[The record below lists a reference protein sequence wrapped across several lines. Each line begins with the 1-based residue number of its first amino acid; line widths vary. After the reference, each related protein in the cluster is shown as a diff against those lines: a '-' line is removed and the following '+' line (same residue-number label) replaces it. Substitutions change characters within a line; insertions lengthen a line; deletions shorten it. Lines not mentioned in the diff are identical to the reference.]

1 MNGVG
6 RFRAD
11 IQGLRAIAVLVV
23 VAFHAD
29 LALPGGFLGVDVFFA
44 ISGFVITGMLVAEQE
59 RTGRLALGRFYLRR
73 IRRLL
78 PALAAMVA
86 VVLVLLP
93 LLGPRSAAEATTRT
107 AVAGSL
113 FSANV
118 QLLASAQ
125 GYFDPR
131 TEANAFLHLWTLS
144 VEEQFYLVF
153 PLLLLGATRL
163 GARRAVL
170 GSAALVSSGLA
181 VALAGGHVPGVETA
195 GPRVAFYS
203 APTRAW
209 EFLAGCLLALVV
221 ARGWSPSRAVADGCG
236 AVGAVLLVGAV
247 VAFDEATAFP
257 WPVGVV
263 PVLAAMLLL
272 AAGSGDGGRVS
283 AALAVAPARWLGDR
297 SYGWYLWHWPFVV
310 FARSLVP
317 GQGWAPPA
325 AALVALAPT
334 VLSHRFL
341 EQPIRTRAPRPRPT
355 LALGAACLAVPVVL
369 AATVA
374 PQGAALDRNP
384 TIRAMNAQMGR
395 HLDLTR
401 GCVDNGAVPMGP
413 ERCTWAA
420 PTPTDPTS
428 TDPTGSTGRA
438 VLLGDSNAGHL
449 SEGFVDASASLGLEA
464 AIATRTGCPF
474 ADVELRRDG
483 QVDDGCRAFYRDQL
497 AALARDRPTA
507 VVLASATDLRVVEDA
522 SALRPPGDG
531 PWATD
536 PDGKLTVWSDG
547 LARTVAR
554 LEELGIGVVVVTP
567 VPRFTGWQPLG
578 ECARLRILLDV
589 SGCGTERATVDT
601 APMGPRF
608 REAELEA
615 VAGRDRAIVLDLG
628 PALCPGPTCRT
639 DVDGT
644 WVFRDESHITVGTSH
659 QVAPLLAEAL
669 RSVTG

>member
-1 MNGVG
+1 M
-6 RFRAD
+6 
-11 IQGLRAIAVLVV
+11 
-23 VAFHAD
+23 
-29 LALPGGFLGVDVFFA
+29 
-44 ISGFVITGMLVAEQE
+44 
-59 RTGRLALGRFYLRR
+59 
-73 IRRLL
+73 
-78 PALAAMVA
+78 
-86 VVLVLLP
+86 
-93 LLGPRSAAEATTRT
+93 
-107 AVAGSL
+107 
-113 FSANV
+113 
-118 QLLASAQ
+118 
-125 GYFDPR
+125 
-131 TEANAFLHLWTLS
+131 
-144 VEEQFYLVF
+144 
-153 PLLLLGATRL
+153 
-163 GARRAVL
+163 
-170 GSAALVSSGLA
+170 
-181 VALAGGHVPGVETA
+181 
-195 GPRVAFYS
+195 
-203 APTRAW
+203 
-209 EFLAGCLLALVV
+209 
-221 ARGWSPSRAVADGCG
+221 
-236 AVGAVLLVGAV
+236 
-247 VAFDEATAFP
+247 
-257 WPVGVV
+257 
-263 PVLAAMLLL
+263 
-272 AAGSGDGGRVS
+272 
-283 AALAVAPARWLGDR
+283 
-297 SYGWYLWHWPFVV
+297 
-310 FARSLVP
+310 
-317 GQGWAPPA
+317 
-325 AALVALAPT
+325 
-334 VLSHRFL
+334 
-341 EQPIRTRAPRPRPT
+341 
-355 LALGAACLAVPVVL
+355 
-369 AATVA
+369 
-374 PQGAALDRNP
+374 
-384 TIRAMNAQMGR
+384 
-395 HLDLTR
+395 
-401 GCVDNGAVPMGP
+401 
-413 ERCTWAA
+413 
-420 PTPTDPTS
+420 
-428 TDPTGSTGRA
+428 
-438 VLLGDSNAGHL
+438 LLGDSNAGHL

-536 PDGKLTVWSDG
+536 PDGKLTVWRDG